1 MHDDGAPDEAG
12 FADHVAAMAAADGIA
27 GLLVNGHAGEGHLL
41 TRAEK
46 RRLLDLARA
55 GMGSG
60 PFITAGVT
68 AESTDEACREA
79 ADAAAAG
86 ADAVLVFQPNHWAR
100 GVGGDSVMAHHA
112 AIAAACGLPLVI
124 YRAPLGWGPM
134 SYPLDLVLGLTD
146 LDAVAGIKEGSWDV
160 AAYEE
165 LWRAVKARNPGVA
178 VLASGDEHL
187 MACFQVGTDGSQV
200 SLAAVFPGLVA
211 DLFAAAQAGDWAR
224 ARALHERV
232 WPLAKAIYRDP
243 PGYMATPRLK
253 AALAHL
259 GRIGSPRVRR
269 PGREPD
275 GAETAR
281 LVAAMAGE
289 GA

>member
-1 MHDDGAPDEAG
+1 MHDAEILDEAG
-12 FADHVAAMAAADGIA
+12 FSAHVSMMAEADGIA

-41 TRAEK
+41 TREEK
-46 RRLLDLARA
+46 RRLLWQARE
-55 GMGSG
+55 GMGAG
-60 PFITAGVT
+60 RFITAGVT
-68 AESTDEACREA
+68 AEATGEACREA
-79 ADAAAAG
+79 EDAARAG

-100 GVGGDSVMAHHA
+100 GVGAASVVAHHE
-112 AIAAACGLPLVI
+112 AIAAASGLPLVI

-134 SYPLDLVLGLTD
+134 SYPLELVLTLTD

-187 MACFQVGTDGSQV
+187 LACFQVGTDGSQV
-200 SLAAVFPGLVA
+200 SLAAVFPGLVTA
-211 DLFAAAQAGDWAR
+211 LFAAAQAGDWAE
-224 ARALHERV
+224 ARRLHERV
-232 WPLAKAIYRDP
+232 WPLARAIYRDP

-253 AALAHL
+253 AALKAL
-259 GRIGSPRVRR
+259 GRIGSDRVRR

-275 GAETAR
+275 AAETAR
-281 LVAAMAGE
+281 LVEAMAGE
-289 GA
+289 L